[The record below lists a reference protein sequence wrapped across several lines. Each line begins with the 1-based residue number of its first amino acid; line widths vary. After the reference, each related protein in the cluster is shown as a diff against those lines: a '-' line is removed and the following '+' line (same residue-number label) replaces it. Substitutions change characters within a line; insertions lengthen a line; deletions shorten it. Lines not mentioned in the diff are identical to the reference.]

1 MLATK
6 ERIDIN
12 RQQVLRNIGYCTD
25 CKLPT
30 RLASLIDDY
39 VENVHNLIE
48 PSYSCV
54 VRDINLVQGS
64 RVIIEGSIVFESQV
78 IASLLEQ
85 CEKAAVFLVTIG
97 EHLEEM
103 AYRLAE
109 DGLIVQATVLDAIGS
124 VAAEKVADFVQ
135 DRVREIANDQGLVI
149 SQRFS
154 PGYCDWDIGQQRT
167 VFWAVSGD
175 SVGIRLTEGCLM
187 IPRKSISGVIGIG
200 PRDGNVENYNP
211 CKTCD
216 KHDCQGRRGI

>member
-1 MLATK
+1 
-6 ERIDIN
+6 
-12 RQQVLRNIGYCTD
+12 
-25 CKLPT
+25 
-30 RLASLIDDY
+30 LIDDY

-64 RVIIEGSIVFESQV
+64 CVIIEGSIVFESQV